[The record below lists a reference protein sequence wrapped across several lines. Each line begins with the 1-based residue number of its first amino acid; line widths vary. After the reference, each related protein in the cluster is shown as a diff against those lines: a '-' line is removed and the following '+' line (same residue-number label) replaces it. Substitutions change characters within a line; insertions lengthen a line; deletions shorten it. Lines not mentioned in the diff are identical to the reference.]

1 MNNSTENLT
10 KVDLT
15 EAIRK
20 VEGIHNY
27 SLDSI
32 NQYIDMNEDMVMAGF
47 RRMTQMQSI
56 DQKFAQMEEMFSA
69 HPDFTSYAPYLVEV
83 AALVS

>member
-1 MNNSTENLT
+1 MNRSTENLT
-10 KVDLT
+10 KIDIS

-20 VEGIHNY
+20 VEGIHNH
-27 SLDSI
+27 SLESI
-32 NQYIDMNEDMVMAGF
+32 NHYIDMNEDVVIAGF
-47 RRMTQMQSI
+47 SRMTQMQSI
-56 DQKFAQMEEMFSA
+56 DQKFAQMEEMFSS